1 MRLLAAMGS
10 VAGILATALWSAGG
24 ELPHPVP
31 TAAAGVAQGGTALP
45 AGSGVSQDIK
55 VACSP
60 AVTPAQI
67 EADWLRQDELRGA
80 AQSAKP
86 STQEDA
92 AGGVDGIKNGK
103 WGFHTEYEPN
113 PWWQVDLGQPVALDR
128 VVLYNRTELAERN
141 NHIMV
146 LLSTDGR
153 AFQKVFQNQ
162 GTVFY
167 GYSDQKPLVV
177 PLGGTQARYV
187 RLQLPG
193 TSYFHL
199 DEVEVYAVGRKD
211 NIALHKLADQSS
223 TSQWSVRHKRP
234 ASERA
239 YPTAVVIERGRKLAA
254 ALRQLGAR
262 IDAEAAALEQAA
274 ERFRSLPGGA
284 PEALRREVYFQARWA
299 VRRLALANPLLNFDS
314 ILFVKRAPTMFPHM
328 SDQHYGW
335 WSRPGGGI
343 YVLEGL
349 RSGQARVRC
358 LTSDM
363 PEGNFAGPDISY
375 DGRRVLFAYCRW
387 YPHVSAV
394 RNKVDKEKLPDDSFY
409 HIYAMNV
416 DGTGRRQLTRGRYDD
431 FDPRWLPDGQV
442 VFLSTRKGTAI
453 QCGRASAAA
462 TEENPACPDSYVRCG
477 GDAFRPVAV
486 FTLHVMDSQGRNIRP
501 ISAFENFEWT
511 PSVGRDGRIFY
522 ARWDYIDRFNGP
534 FMSLWSTNPDG
545 TNAQLVY
552 GNFTVRPQCVF
563 EARSI
568 PNSHRMVFTASAHHS
583 ITGGSL
589 VLLDRTRGSEFEA
602 PLSRLTPEV
611 VFPETEGWPE
621 HYYANPYPL
630 SEQFFLV
637 AWSDRPL
644 PPHTICTDDRN
655 PVNASGIYLFDAF
668 GNLELLHRDPA
679 ISSQYPLPIVSRP
692 RPPVLPDTVAWQGRP
707 EGRFLVQDVY
717 RGLEGIPRGAARR
730 LRIVAVPPKVQP
742 NMNTP
747 VLGVSAEDPGK
758 FVLGTVPIE
767 SDGSAHF
774 RVPAGVP
781 VFFQVLDE
789 KGLALQTMR
798 TLTYVMP
805 QQTQACI
812 GCHEPRDTS
821 PPVGKVPLAA
831 LKEPSR
837 VTPGPPGSWP
847 LRFDQLVQPVL
858 DRACVRCHSPQSGN
872 KGQSLDL
879 TPERAYQSLIS
890 FGGEDLKKKAFE
902 RDRSVPGQCTA
913 ATSKLYALLT
923 QPGGHEGVQLAPED
937 LQRLVLWMDTY
948 AHRLGSFS
956 PEQEQQ
962 LQRLRQAWSD
972 LLAGP

>member
-1 MRLLAAMGS
+1 MRRFAVLAGL
-10 VAGILATALWSAGG
+10 AGLWLTQAWAPGG
-24 ELPHPVP
+24 ELPGTSPAA
-31 TAAAGVAQGGTALP
+31 TSIGQGTSAAGAASVSSPGAEPPALP
-45 AGSGVSQDIK
+45 AT
-55 VACSP
+55 
-60 AVTPAQI
+60 TPEQI
-67 EADWLRQDELRGA
+67 EADWLRQDELRGS

-92 AGGVDGIKNGK
+92 AGGVDGVKNGK
-103 WGFHTEYEPN
+103 WGFHTENEAN
-113 PWWQVDLGQPVALDR
+113 PWWQVDLGQVVELDR

-141 NHIMV
+141 SRLMV
-146 LLSTDGR
+146 LLSADGR
-153 AFQKVFQNQ
+153 SFRKVFQNP

-177 PLGGTQARYV
+177 RLEGAQARFV

-199 DEVEVYAVGRKD
+199 DEVEVYAVGQPA
-211 NIALHKLADQSS
+211 NIALHKPADQSS
-223 TSQWSVRHKRP
+223 VSQWSVRHKRP
-234 ASERA
+234 TAERK
-239 YPTAVVIERGRKLAA
+239 YPTAAVIERGRKLAG
-254 ALRQLGAR
+254 ALRQLGPR
-262 IDAEAAALEQAA
+262 IEAHAAALEQAA
-274 ERFRSLPGGA
+274 ERFRSLSPSA
-284 PEALRREVYFQARWA
+284 PESAHREVYFQARWA
-299 VRRLALANPLLNFDS
+299 VRRMALANPLLNFDS

-343 YVLEGL
+343 YLLEGL
-349 RSGQARVRC
+349 HSAQPRVRC
-358 LTSDM
+358 LTAGM

-387 YPHVSAV
+387 YPHVSSV

-409 HIYAMNV
+409 HIYEMNI

-431 FDPRWLPDGQV
+431 FDPRWLPNGEI

-453 QCGRASAAA
+453 QSGRASAAA

-486 FTLHVMDSQGRNIRP
+486 FTLHVMDGQGRNIRP

-602 PLSRLTPEV
+602 PLTRLTPEV
-611 VFPETEGWPE
+611 MFPETEGWPE

-637 AWSDRPL
+637 AWADRPL

-679 ISSQYPLPIVSRP
+679 ISSQYPLPVMPRP
-692 RPPVLPDTVAWQGRP
+692 RPPVLPDMVAWQGRA

-812 GCHEPRDTS
+812 GCHESRDTS
-821 PPVGKVPLAA
+821 PPLGKVPLAA

-837 VTPGPPGSWP
+837 LTPGPPGSWP
-847 LRFDQLVQPVL
+847 LRYDQLVQPVL
-858 DRACVRCHSPQSGN
+858 DQACVRCHRPQSGN
-872 KGQSLDL
+872 KGESLDL
-879 TPERAYQSLIS
+879 TAERSYQSLIS

-902 RDRSVPGQCTA
+902 RDRSIPGQCTA
-913 ATSKLYALLT
+913 ATSKLYRLLS
-923 QPGGHEGVQLAPED
+923 QPGGHEGVRLDPES
-937 LQRLVLWMDTY
+937 LERIVLWMDTY

-956 PEQEQQ
+956 PEQEQE
-962 LQRLRQAWSD
+962 LQRLRQVWSD

>member
-1 MRLLAAMGS
+1 MRRSAAMEMLAVILAAVLWSVGAEWWGS
-10 VAGILATALWSAGG
+10 VAMGAD
-24 ELPHPVP
+24 VP
-31 TAAAGVAQGGTALP
+31 AQGGIAP
-45 AGSGVSQDIK
+45 AAIASSRDPAAVG
-55 VACSP
+55 SP
-60 AVTPAQI
+60 AATPAQI
-67 EADWLRQDELRGA
+67 EADWLRQDELRGSV
-80 AQSAKP
+80 QSARP
-86 STQEDA
+86 TPQEDA

-103 WGFHTEYEPN
+103 WGFHTENEAN
-113 PWWQVDLGQPVALDR
+113 PWWQVDLGQPMALDR

-141 NHIMV
+141 NHLMV

-153 AFQKVFQNQ
+153 SFHKVFQNN

-167 GYSDQKPLVV
+167 GYRDQKPLVV
-177 PLGGTQARYV
+177 RLDGAQARYV

-199 DEVEVYAVGRKD
+199 DEVEVYAVGQAG
-211 NIALHKLADQSS
+211 NVALHQPADQSS
-223 TSQWSVRHKRP
+223 VSQWSVRHRRP
-234 ASERA
+234 PAQRE
-239 YPTAVVIERGRKLAA
+239 YPTAAVLQRGGRLAT
-254 ALRQLGAR
+254 ALRRLGANV
-262 IDAEAAALEQAA
+262 DAHLAALEQAA
-274 ERFRSLPGGA
+274 KRLEGLPPEA
-284 PEALRREVYFQARWA
+284 PEAARREVYFQARWA
-299 VRRLALANPLLNFDS
+299 VRRMALANPLLHFDS

-343 YVLEGL
+343 YLLEGL
-349 RSGQARVRC
+349 RSGQPRLRC

-363 PEGNFAGPDISY
+363 PAGNFAGPDISC

-387 YPHVSAV
+387 YPHVASV
-394 RNKVDKEKLPDDSFY
+394 PNKVDKEKLPDDSFY
-409 HIYAMNV
+409 HIYEMNI

-431 FDPRWLPDGQV
+431 FDPRWLPDGQI
-442 VFLSTRKGTAI
+442 VFLSTRKGRAI
-453 QCGRASAAA
+453 QCGRPSAAA
-462 TEENPACPDSYVRCG
+462 TEQNPACPDSYVRCG

-486 FTLHVMDSQGRNIRP
+486 FTLHVMDAQGRNIRP

-511 PSVGRDGRIFY
+511 PSVGRDGRVFY

-545 TNAQLVY
+545 TGAQLVY

-602 PLSRLTPEV
+602 PLTRLTPEV

-621 HYYANPYPL
+621 HYFANPYPL
-630 SEQFFLV
+630 SEEFFLV
-637 AWSDRPL
+637 AWADRPL

-655 PVNASGIYLFDAF
+655 PVNASGIYLLDAF

-679 ISSQYPLPIVSRP
+679 ISSQYPLPVAPRP
-692 RPPVLPDTVAWQGRP
+692 RPPVLPETVAWEGRA
-707 EGRFLVQDVY
+707 EGRFLLQDVY
-717 RGLEGIPRGAARR
+717 RGLEGIPRGTARR

-798 TLTYVMP
+798 SLTYVMP
-805 QQTQACI
+805 QQVQACI
-812 GCHEPRDTS
+812 GCHESRDTA
-821 PPVGKVPLAA
+821 PPVGRVPLAA
-831 LKEPSR
+831 LKEPAR
-837 VTPGPPGSWP
+837 LTPGPPGSWP
-847 LRFDQLVQPVL
+847 LRYDQLVQPVL
-858 DRACVRCHSPQSGN
+858 DRACVRCHNPHSDN

-879 TPERAYQSLIS
+879 TAERSYQSLIS

-902 RDRSVPGQCTA
+902 RDRSIPGQCTA

-923 QPGGHEGVQLAPED
+923 QPGGHEGVKLPPED
-937 LQRLVLWMDTY
+937 LQRIVLWMDTY
-948 AHRLGSFS
+948 AHRQGSFS
-956 PEQEQQ
+956 PEQEQE
-962 LQRLRQAWSD
+962 LRRLRQAWSD